1 MKQVTIYTDGAC
13 KGNPGPGGYGARL
26 SYKGKFKEIG
36 QGYRK
41 TTNSRMEL
49 LAAIASLEL
58 LKEPCQVSI
67 YSDSRYVV
75 DSINKGWLDNWAEQ
89 NFRRRTNADLWR
101 RLDKVR
107 KIHVVDF
114 WWVKGHSGEKGN
126 ERADMLANM
135 ALQGDLIDDEG
146 YEV

>member
-36 QGYRK
+36 QGYKK

-49 LAAIASLEL
+49 LAVIASLEL
-58 LKEPCQVSI
+58 LKEPCRVSV

-75 DSINKGWLDNWAEQ
+75 DSVNKGWLESWSAGK
-89 NFRRRTNADLWR
+89 FKGRKNADLWK
-101 RLDKVR
+101 RLEKQI
-107 KIHVVDF
+107 KTHVVDF
-114 WWVKGHSGEKGN
+114 WWVRGHSGEKGN

-135 ALQGDLIDDEG
+135 ATEGRRIDDEG
-146 YEV
+146 YEA

>member
-49 LAAIASLEL
+49 LAAIASLCL
-58 LKEPCQVSI
+58 LYTSPSPR
-67 YSDSRYVV
+67 DRTRSRMP
-75 DSINKGWLDNWAEQ
+75 SSA
-89 NFRRRTNADLWR
+89 
-101 RLDKVR
+101 
-107 KIHVVDF
+107 
-114 WWVKGHSGEKGN
+114 
-126 ERADMLANM
+126 
-135 ALQGDLIDDEG
+135 
-146 YEV
+146 